1 MAEKAIRLGGE
12 STATAITQA
21 VQELYPEH
29 KFTEAEFARKDNAA
43 EIAVASGRLP
53 VSLPRSTGQ
62 VPVYYNYKNSYRA
75 MTYMDE
81 EAGPLFPFGYGLGYG
96 TFEWGAYSLSTERCN
111 VAALENKGLTI
122 RFSVKN
128 TSERGGYIVP
138 QIYVTD
144 VAASTVRRVKE
155 LKAFQKVWLDAG
167 QERTVSL
174 QLGKEA
180 FCLWNQKMKY
190 VAEPGVFRIELSD
203 SAQTIWKGEFTLCI

>member
-1 MAEKAIRLGGE
+1 MA
-12 STATAITQA
+12 
-21 VQELYPEH
+21 V
-29 KFTEAEFARKDNAA
+29 
-43 EIAVASGRLP
+43 
-53 VSLPRSTGQ
+53 
-62 VPVYYNYKNSYRA
+62 
-75 MTYMDE
+75 
-81 EAGPLFPFGYGLGYG
+81 
-96 TFEWGAYSLSTERCN
+96 
-111 VAALENKGLTI
+111 LENKGLTI
-122 RFSVKN
+122 SFSVKN

-190 VAEPGVFRIELSD
+190 VAEPGVFQIELSD

>member
-1 MAEKAIRLGGE
+1 
-12 STATAITQA
+12 
-21 VQELYPEH
+21 
-29 KFTEAEFARKDNAA
+29 
-43 EIAVASGRLP
+43 
-53 VSLPRSTGQ
+53 
-62 VPVYYNYKNSYRA
+62 

-96 TFEWGAYSLSTERCN
+96 TFEWGACSLSTERCN

-128 TSERGGYIVP
+128 TSERGRLYCTADLRDGRCSIHG
-138 QIYVTD
+138 
-144 VAASTVRRVKE
+144 AESER

-190 VAEPGVFRIELSD
+190 VAEPGVFQIELSD